1 MRILILADHLDRHS
15 LTESELWIADVAER
29 WAEAGHRVQ
38 VLCVHPLEPW
48 QEPAELNGAVVSRP
62 SAESFEPELGEIL
75 RLAPDVIHVVTRGP
89 LSARVCEILRDLPT
103 LLDVHD
109 YWPICPNDDLLERP
123 GFEACAIHYPD
134 PRCGSCSGLLRVRT
148 MEPRRRLAE
157 SAGLVMTHGTVQRQR
172 LEQGLGRPVEVLDL
186 GVDPLRFRSR
196 ATPPLEPEVVG
207 LVTCPP
213 RPRALFL
220 GPPAYALG
228 AGNVLDLLV
237 ATRARLPDVEFVVAG
252 RDPANPDWHH
262 LLLAQARELGLTDHI
277 RLLTRVP
284 ASDLPALFAACDVGI
299 APRLPN
305 QPDTLSVL
313 QAMAAGLPVIGT
325 PGGALG
331 ELVRHGQEGLLIA
344 PEEVARFSDALST
357 LLSDDMAR
365 IVLGESARLR
375 IIEKHDRSRSMAA
388 LADLYDRLRGNT
400 RARTAA

>member
-1 MRILILADHLDRHS
+1 MRILILADHLDRYS

-48 QEPAELNGAVVSRP
+48 QEPAELTGVTVHRP
-62 SAESFEPELGEIL
+62 SPESFEPELGELL
-75 RLAPDVIHVVTRGP
+75 RLAPDIVHVVSRGP
-89 LSARVCEILRDLPT
+89 LGARVCEILRELPT

-123 GFEACAIHYPD
+123 GYDACAVHHPD
-134 PRCGSCSGLLRVRT
+134 PRCGSCSGLLRLRA
-148 MEPRRRLAE
+148 MEPRRLLVEA
-157 SAGLVMTHGTVQRQR
+157 AGAVMAHSSHQRER
-172 LEQGLGRPVEVLDL
+172 LEAALHRPIECLDL
-186 GVDPLRFRSR
+186 GVDPLKFRAR
-196 ATPPLEPEVVG
+196 ATPPLDPDVVG
-207 LVTCPP
+207 LATSPP

-220 GPPAYALG
+220 GPPAHALG

-237 ATRARLPDVEFVVAG
+237 ATRARQPDVEFVVAG

-262 LLLAQARELGLTDHI
+262 LLTAQARELGLIDHL

-284 ASDLPALFAACDVGI
+284 SFDLPALFAACDVGV
-299 APRLPN
+299 APRLAH
-305 QPDTLSVL
+305 QPGGLSVL
-313 QAMAAGLPVIGT
+313 QAMASGLPVLGA

-331 ELVRHGQEGLLIA
+331 ELVRHGQEGLLVPPDNVPA
-344 PEEVARFSDALST
+344 FSDALST

-375 IIEKHDRSRSMAA
+375 VIEQHDRSRSMAA
-388 LADLYDRLRGNT
+388 LADLYDRLRGTT
-400 RARTAA
+400 RMRAAA